1 MLFGKEP
8 ILSAIMSSAM
18 VLFMSSAMAHMSL
31 RRNCGEFMDTPRTP
45 TVKGGF
51 TASLVFQCFTEFR
64 LRVGDFFITHTTTKH
79 MSQTHFPLDAG

>member
-31 RRNCGEFMDTPRTP
+31 RRNCGEF
-45 TVKGGF
+45 
-51 TASLVFQCFTEFR
+51 
-64 LRVGDFFITHTTTKH
+64 
-79 MSQTHFPLDAG
+79 DAMWGAQKL

>member
-31 RRNCGEFMDTPRTP
+31 RRNCGEFDAMGSTK
-45 TVKGGF
+45 TV
-51 TASLVFQCFTEFR
+51 T
-64 LRVGDFFITHTTTKH
+64 GDFR
-79 MSQTHFPLDAG
+79 QEQ

>member
-31 RRNCGEFMDTPRTP
+31 RRNCGEVDAMRGAQKLSPKIF
-45 TVKGGF
+45 VKN
-51 TASLVFQCFTEFR
+51 S
-64 LRVGDFFITHTTTKH
+64 K
-79 MSQTHFPLDAG
+79 

>member
-31 RRNCGEFMDTPRTP
+31 RRNCGEVDAIETQSCNR
-45 TVKGGF
+45 GF
-51 TASLVFQCFTEFR
+51 GLSC
-64 LRVGDFFITHTTTKH
+64 
-79 MSQTHFPLDAG
+79 